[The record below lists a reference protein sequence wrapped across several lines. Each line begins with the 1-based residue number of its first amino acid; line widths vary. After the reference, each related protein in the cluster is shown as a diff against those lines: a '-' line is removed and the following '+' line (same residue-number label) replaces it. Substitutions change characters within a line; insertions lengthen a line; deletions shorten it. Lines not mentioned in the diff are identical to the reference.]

1 MRIQWK
7 PIKRTKLQSTG
18 TVGVQRSPPT
28 VARDREKKRKE
39 RMRGRNRSPSSGDWV
54 AEPGGGRQLRRRE
67 RESALRHRSGRG
79 TEHDRGQSYDEAS
92 FLSFIAL
99 FTFVFYV
106 ERSNKAWDL
115 GGSRA
120 QGSVLCSPTTTLAFW
135 LK

>member
-67 RESALRHRSGRG
+67 RESALRHRSEAIKRG
-79 TEHDRGQSYDEAS
+79 IWVARGHREACFARPRLPS
-92 FLSFIAL
+92 PFGGNDDNDLLAL
-99 FTFVFYV
+99 RLVPD
-106 ERSNKAWDL
+106 WD
-115 GGSRA
+115 S
-120 QGSVLCSPTTTLAFW
+120 
-135 LK
+135 